1 LTAERRHETRLI
13 KRYGNRKLY
22 DVRASRYITLDGIR
36 ELVRGGED
44 VRVVDNDSEED
55 LTAVTFAQ
63 IIYEDA
69 KRQNGALS
77 LPLFRWVIQRGDE
90 AVRDFLRS
98 FERGREALDSMR
110 EATERRVQQLVRRPP
125 RTARPQ
131 RLRRRF
137 LDELLQAP
145 QRQLDQLQHRIDS
158 QVRQSVERV
167 TSHPTFQ
174 KELRRVER
182 SVKRLEQ
189 RLNQLK
195 SPRARAAAARTRNPR
210 K

>member
-1 LTAERRHETRLI
+1 MSAERRHETRLI

-22 DVRASRYITLDGIR
+22 DVGASRYITLDGVR
-36 ELVRGGED
+36 ELVRRGED

-90 AVRDFLRS
+90 AVRDFLRT

-110 EATERRVQQLVRRPP
+110 EATERRVQQLVRREP
-125 RTARPQ
+125 RAGRAEPS
-131 RLRRRF
+131 RRGF

-145 QRQLDQLQHRIDS
+145 QRQIDQLQHRIDA
-158 QVRQSVERV
+158 QVRQSVRRV
-167 TSHPTFQ
+167 TSHPAFQ

-182 SVKRLEQ
+182 SVKRLER

-195 SPRARAAAARTRNPR
+195 APSRRTATKRPPR

>member
-1 LTAERRHETRLI
+1 MVAERRHETRLI

-22 DVRASRYITLDGIR
+22 DVQASRYITLDGVR
-36 ELVRGGED
+36 QLVRAGED
-44 VRVVDNDSEED
+44 VRVVDNESDED

-69 KRQNGALS
+69 KRQNGGALT

-90 AVRDFLRS
+90 AIRDLMRNV
-98 FERGREALDSMR
+98 ERGREALDSMR
-110 EATERRVQQLVRRPP
+110 EATEKRVQQLVRRP
-125 RTARPQ
+125 RASRP
-131 RLRRRF
+131 RRRF

-145 QRQLDQLQHRIDS
+145 QRQLDQLQHRIDT

-167 TSHPTFQ
+167 TSHPAFQ
-174 KELRRVER
+174 NELRRVER

-195 SPRARAAAARTRNPR
+195 APASPTRARASRSR
-210 K
+210 KR